1 MTTTKPAKHTIQYR
15 VAKGKKE
22 ELVEG
27 PDDADVVVTIAAT
40 DLSLGANVAYMRG
53 KLKSTGHNGVFLR
66 ALASGEV
73 DNGLSAIAS
82 RL

>member
-1 MTTTKPAKHTIQYR
+1 MTDAVIQYR

-22 ELVEG
+22 EIIEG
-27 PDDADVVVTIAAT
+27 PDDAVVVVAIAAS
-40 DLSLGANVAYMRG
+40 DLPLGANVAYMRG
-53 KLKSTGHNGVFLR
+53 KLKAAGHSGVFLR

-73 DNGLSAIAS
+73 DRALSAIAS

>member
-1 MTTTKPAKHTIQYR
+1 MTNTAIQYR

-22 ELVEG
+22 EIVEG
-27 PDDADVVVTIAAT
+27 PDDAAVVLAIAAA

-53 KLKSTGHNGVFLR
+53 KLKATGQTGVLLR
-66 ALASGEV
+66 ALASGEI
-73 DNGLSAIAS
+73 DAALSAIAS